1 MGNDNTSSL
10 KDKLKKEWQDCHN
23 TCCILWTMIGS
34 VIIYVTLIALFFFFS
49 LKELSPIDLTVRLSI
64 ILILSL
70 MMGFWLRILA
80 QIYSDKQEDNKRMT
94 SKILDS
100 YNALLEDEVKKEKT
114 HSNDENDIKFEKN
127 KKEKQHELELKKIE
141 LELKKVKSDFNQ
153 VETKADIDLKYYP
166 QRIEHDLEIK
176 EEMKEV
182 KKGEKKEEKKE
193 GKDKNEK

>member
-1 MGNDNTSSL
+1 MENDNLSIL
-10 KDKLKKEWQDCHN
+10 KENLKKEWEDGHK
-23 TCCILWTMIGS
+23 TCCILWTMIAS
-34 VIIYVTLIALFFFFS
+34 VIVYVTLIALFFFFS

-94 SKILDS
+94 SKILDA

-141 LELKKVKSDFNQ
+141 LELKKIEHAEK
-153 VETKADIDLKYYP
+153 KADIDLEYYP
-166 QRIEHDLEIK
+166 QRIEHDLE
-176 EEMKEV
+176 
-182 KKGEKKEEKKE
+182 KKEEKKVEKKE
-193 GKDKNEK
+193 GKKEEKDKNEK